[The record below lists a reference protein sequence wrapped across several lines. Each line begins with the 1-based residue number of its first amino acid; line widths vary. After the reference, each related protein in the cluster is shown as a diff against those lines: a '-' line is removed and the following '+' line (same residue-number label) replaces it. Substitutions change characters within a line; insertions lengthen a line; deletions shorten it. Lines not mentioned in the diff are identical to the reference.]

1 MANLQR
7 QFDIFHKRIR
17 LNLEENQTLREKR
30 EIVCGKLIDRL
41 PYIFDAAGEECPRF
55 EIRDQG
61 SYKMGT
67 AVYPLDRDFDIDLG
81 MFFQIDPKAYDP
93 VGLKRVVHSALAGH
107 TRKVQIRR
115 PCVTVQYQRAGQPT
129 YHVDIAV
136 YSDGSRSRDRI
147 PRLAMG
153 KERSRKELCGWEP
166 SDPAGLTSEIL
177 SSYAGED
184 LTQFRRVVRY
194 LKRWKD
200 VNFSA
205 RGNGAPR
212 GIALTVACHQH
223 FEPAYF
229 RDNTADDLTALIQVI
244 DGMLESFTRRGRS
257 GSVRYD
263 VRIELPVEPYAD
275 LCERMTDLQ
284 KLHFCNQL
292 ATLLDVLDTVDR
304 GRSQLKACQRL
315 RRVFGNHFPLLAG

>member
-1 MANLQR
+1 VANVQR
-7 QFDIFHKRIR
+7 HFHIFHKRIR
-17 LNLEENQTLREKR
+17 LNLDENQTLREKR
-30 EIVCGKLIDRL
+30 EIVCGKLRERL
-41 PYIFDAAGEECPRF
+41 PYIFGAAGEDCPWF

-81 MFFQIDPKAYDP
+81 MFFQIDPNVYDP
-93 VGLKRVVHSALAGH
+93 VGLKRVVHAALAGH
-107 TRKVQIRR
+107 TRKVHIRR
-115 PCVTVQYQRAGQPT
+115 PCVTVQYQQAGQPT

-136 YSDGSRSRDRI
+136 YSDGSRSRDGI

-153 KERSRKELCGWEP
+153 KERSRKEFCVWEP
-166 SDPAGLTSEIL
+166 SDPATLTAEIL
-177 SSYAGED
+177 GSYVGED

-200 VNFSA
+200 ANFSA

-229 RDNTADDLTALIQVI
+229 RDNTADDLTALIQVV
-244 DGMLESFTRRGRS
+244 DGMLESFTRRGQS

-284 KLHFCNQL
+284 KLHFYNQL